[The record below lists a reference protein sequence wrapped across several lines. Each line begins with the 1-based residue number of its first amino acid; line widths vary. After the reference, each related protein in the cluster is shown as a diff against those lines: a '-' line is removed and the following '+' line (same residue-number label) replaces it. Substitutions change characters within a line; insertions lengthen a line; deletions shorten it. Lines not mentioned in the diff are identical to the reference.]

1 MRLHAPPGPVR
12 ARTAT
17 ALTTALA
24 LTVTGL
30 AAATPAASAGTAGAA
45 ATASAS
51 LATGPAAAVPAS
63 LPELRFDDPAID
75 WQEILVDGDDVE
87 RRADGTPYN
96 VFGGFGSVSC
106 NNTGNL
112 LLDYKEENPE
122 AYWRI
127 MHLIFDPE
135 TGAGLK
141 HIKVELGADNN
152 TSSGTEPATKR
163 SADEPANVLR
173 GSGFHFIADALSI
186 NPDIETE
193 ALRWGEPSWTTTDPD
208 LRYQWYKE
216 TIDAAYDTYGVEF
229 DYMSPSQNEVGGS
242 FHQASIAPELAWVVD
257 FAERLEQDAEADDA
271 RYDYGDI
278 KIVALDTYRNV
289 EPVAAAILASPAA
302 LEQVDAIGYH
312 YDIAGGP
319 NLTRLNKEFG
329 MEVLYSEGVA
339 PMIDP
344 EYRINAEPARGGI
357 GGTVGAVDIADR
369 FINAYRW
376 SGAGDDPAHMTSFL
390 FQPAV
395 SAMYEGTQYSPK
407 HLVRASD
414 PWSGYYEGGVGV
426 ALVRHFHQF
435 AESGWEYVEGATY
448 GDGTKGDGGT
458 NVDTS
463 TRTYMTLRT
472 PAADGGEPD
481 FTQVH
486 ANNTRTARHFEV
498 KVANLGEPR
507 PLTVWETRGP
517 DAGQEYDAN
526 WLRPTGYVE
535 PVRTETTDGV
545 EHAVYQVEIAPY
557 SIQTLSTLPQGVHG
571 TTAAYDRADY
581 ASPAQDTA
589 LELPYTDDFEYAGYP
604 TADVHGVAMGYV
616 ERRGGSPRFT
626 ADQNGAFEVVE
637 GDGERGNVMVQK
649 IHAENRGYTWDV
661 WGSHAQDRP
670 STAPPATVLGDHAWA
685 SYTASVDFRLDTQ
698 VRDASLPNYAGLG
711 VRQHVPTGEDLA
723 TYTARV
729 YADGTWQLRKLGTA
743 VASGT
748 VAGFDADAW
757 HSLSVEARDNVI
769 TVTLDDA
776 ALARYVDASANPVLT
791 GRVSLV
797 SGYYNTAFDDLAVT
811 PIEGHAW
818 ESVKIDD
825 ADARITYPGGFSF
838 TQAGYAHLNRTQHV
852 LTAGRSAVF
861 EVRGTGFD
869 LFGAT
874 GAATLDVA
882 VDDEPVRT
890 VAVGSTGDR
899 QTSYWQRGLDGSVP
913 HTVTVTVRSGTFT
926 LDGVDVLVGGA
937 DPVVTD
943 PETTPVTVAEPVAR
957 LATSVGE
964 TPDLPATVRATS
976 QAGTTID
983 APVEWFVPAGAFDTP
998 YAMVNLTGTFADNE
1012 ALAVTAQV
1020 EVVPDG
1026 LQYFVDANS
1035 PAVAG
1040 ASAYPAVRGHVEAA
1054 GGTLRNSE
1062 ADGAWSPA
1070 TGWGRVAGYSAKGLL
1085 GQTPYD
1091 KTRETGWYTA
1101 GTGTP
1106 LQYRFTLPAGTYT
1119 VSSGHTEWWNP
1130 GGGRSRNMQTSV
1142 SWTGPDGQAVT
1153 VPVGKAAFPHGSLG
1167 ASKVVSGE
1175 FTLAEQAVVTYSVAN
1190 DGGTEAPVL
1199 SWLAVAGEEAVQGV
1213 ATTAVVT
1220 PRCLA
1225 GTPYLAVRV
1234 TNDDDVPL
1242 DVEIGTAHG
1251 SRTFEGVA
1259 PGASAYQSFAVRT
1272 APTEGTVTVTAR
1284 TTGGDDREGVE
1295 ELAHPAPTC

>member
-1 MRLHAPPGPVR
+1 MRLHRPSADGPAGRAPAR
-12 ARTAT
+12 AAT
-17 ALTTALA
+17 AVTTALA

-30 AAATPAASAGTAGAA
+30 VAATPAASAPVPAA
-45 ATASAS
+45 PSATAEI
-51 LATGPAAAVPAS
+51 PAD
-63 LPELRFDDPAID
+63 LPELRFDDPSID
-75 WQEILVDGDDVE
+75 WKEILVDGEDVE

-127 MHLIFDPE
+127 MRLIFDPE

-141 HIKVELGADNN
+141 HIKVELGSDTN

-173 GSGFHFIADALSI
+173 GAGFHFIADALSI
-186 NPDIETE
+186 NPGIETE
-193 ALRWGEPSWTTTDPD
+193 ALRWGEPSWTKTDPD

-242 FHQASIAPELAWVVD
+242 FHQPSIAPELAWVVD
-257 FAERLEQDAEADDA
+257 FAERLEEDAEAEDA

-319 NLTRLNKEFG
+319 NLTRLNEEFG
-329 MEVLYSEGVA
+329 KEVLYSEGVA

-344 EYRINAEPARGGI
+344 QYRVNAEPARGGI

-376 SGAGDDPAHMTSFL
+376 SGAGEHPAHMTSFL

-407 HLVRASD
+407 HLIRASD

-472 PAADGGEPD
+472 PAADEGEPE

-517 DAGQEYDAN
+517 DAGEEYDAN

-535 PVRTETTDGV
+535 PVRTETVDGT
-545 EHAVYQVEIAPY
+545 EYAVYQVEIAPY
-557 SIQTLSTLPQGVHG
+557 SIQTLSTLPLGVDG
-571 TTAAYDRADY
+571 TTQAYDRADY
-581 ASPAQDTA
+581 ASPAQDTV
-589 LELPYTDDFEYAGYP
+589 LELPYTDDFEYEGYP
-604 TADVHGVAMGYV
+604 TADVNGVEMGYV
-616 ERRGGSPRFT
+616 ERRGGSPRYT

-649 IHAENRGYTWDV
+649 IHADNRGYTWDV
-661 WGSHAQDRP
+661 WGSHEQDRVA
-670 STAPPATVLGDHAWA
+670 TAPPATVLGDHSWA
-685 SYTASVDFRLDTQ
+685 NYTASVDFQLDTQ
-698 VRDASLPNYAGLG
+698 VRDANLPNFAGLG
-711 VRQHVPTGEDLA
+711 VRQHVPAGEDLA

-729 YADGTWQLRKLGTA
+729 HADGSWQLRKLNA
-743 VASGT
+743 VVASGT
-748 VAGFDADAW
+748 VAGFDAQAW

-776 ALARYVDASANPVLT
+776 PLARYVDASPNPMLT
-791 GRVSLV
+791 GRISIV
-797 SGYYNTAFDDLAVT
+797 SGYYNTQYDDLAIT
-811 PIEGHAW
+811 PIEGQAW

-825 ADARITYPGGFSF
+825 ADARISYPGGFAFQQS
-838 TQAGYAHLNRTQHV
+838 GYAHLNRTQHA
-852 LTAGRSAVF
+852 LSAGRSATF
-861 EVRGTGFD
+861 EVDGTGFN

-874 GAATLDVA
+874 GAATIDVA
-882 VDDEPVRT
+882 VDDQPVRT
-890 VAVGSTGDR
+890 VNVGSTGDR
-899 QTSYWQRGLDGSVP
+899 QTSYWQRGLDGSTP

-937 DPVVTD
+937 PPVVTD

-964 TPDLPATVRATS
+964 TPELPATVRATS

-998 YAMVNLTGTFADNE
+998 YAMVTLTGTFTDNE

-1026 LQYFVDANS
+1026 VQYFVDANA
-1035 PAVAG
+1035 PAITS
-1040 ASAYPAVRGHVEAA
+1040 ASAYPAVRAFVEAE
-1054 GGTLRNSE
+1054 GGALRNAE
-1062 ADGAWSPA
+1062 ADAAWSA
-1070 TGWGRVAGYSAKGLL
+1070 DRGWGRVASYSAKAPLN
-1085 GQTPYD
+1085 QTPYD
-1091 KTRETGWYTA
+1091 KMRETGWYTSGA
-1101 GTGTP
+1101 STP

-1119 VSSGHTEWWNP
+1119 VSSGHTEWWNV
-1130 GGGRSRNMQTSV
+1130 GSGKARNLQTSV
-1142 SWTGPDGQAVT
+1142 SWTGSDGQAVT
-1153 VPVGKAAFPHGSLG
+1153 VPVGKVAFPNGSSGRSQVL
-1167 ASKVVSGE
+1167 SGE
-1175 FTLAEQAVVTYSVAN
+1175 FTLTEETVVTYSVAN
-1190 DGGTEAPVL
+1190 DGGTEAPVI
-1199 SWLAVAGEEAVQGV
+1199 SWVAVAGEEAQQGV
-1213 ATTAVVT
+1213 ATDAVVQT
-1220 PRCLA
+1220 RCLA
-1225 GTPYLAVRV
+1225 GKPYLAVRV
-1234 TNDDDVPL
+1234 TNDDDVAL
-1242 DVEIGTAHG
+1242 DVDLATPYGSKTVTA
-1251 SRTFEGVA
+1251 VA
-1259 PGASAYQSFAVRT
+1259 PGKAAYHAFAVRT
-1272 APTEGTVTVTAR
+1272 APADGAVTVTAR
-1284 TTGGDDREGVE
+1284 TTDGDDRESVE
-1295 ELAHPAPTC
+1295 EVAFPAPTC

>member
-1 MRLHAPPGPVR
+1 MRLHAPPGTR
-12 ARTAT
+12 RHARTAT
-17 ALTTALA
+17 AVTTALA

-30 AAATPAASAGTAGAA
+30 AAAVPAASAPAPASPS
-45 ATASAS
+45 ATAA
-51 LATGPAAAVPAS
+51 LPAD
-63 LPELRFDDPAID
+63 LPELRFDDPSIN
-75 WQEILVDGDDVE
+75 WKEILVDGEDVE

-141 HIKVELGADNN
+141 HIKVEMGSDTN

-173 GSGFHFIADALSI
+173 GAGFHFIADALSI

-193 ALRWGEPSWTTTDPD
+193 ALRWGEPSWTQTDPE

-242 FHQASIAPELAWVVD
+242 FHQASIAPELAWTVE
-257 FAERLEQDAEADDA
+257 FAERLEADAEADDA

-289 EPVAAAILASPAA
+289 EPVAAAILGSPAA
-302 LEQVDAIGYH
+302 LEQIDAIGYH

-319 NLTRLNKEFG
+319 NLTRLNKEYG

-344 EYRINAEPARGGI
+344 EYRVEADPERGGI

-376 SGAGDDPAHMTSFL
+376 SGAGANPAHMTSFL

-426 ALVRHFHQF
+426 ATVRHFHQF

-472 PAADGGEPD
+472 PAAEGGEPD
-481 FTQVH
+481 VTQVH

-517 DAGQEYDAN
+517 DAGEEYDAN

-535 PVRTETTDGV
+535 PVRTETVDGT
-545 EHAVYQVEIAPY
+545 EYAVYQVEIAPY

-571 TTAAYDRADY
+571 TTEAYDRADY

-589 LELPYTDDFEYAGYP
+589 LELPYTDDFEYADYP
-604 TADVHGVAMGYV
+604 TTEINGVEMGYV
-616 ERRGGSPRFT
+616 ERRGGSPRYT

-637 GDGERGNVMVQK
+637 GDGERGNVMVQQ
-649 IHAENRGYTWDV
+649 IHADNRGYTWDV
-661 WGSHAQDRP
+661 WGSHEQDRV

-685 SYTASVDFRLDTQ
+685 NYTASVDFRLDTQ
-698 VRDASLPNYAGLG
+698 VRDASLENFAGLG
-711 VRQHVPTGEDLA
+711 VRQHVPAGQDLA

-729 YADGTWQLRKLGTA
+729 HADGTWQLRKLNT
-743 VASGT
+743 VVSSGT

-757 HSLSVEARDNVI
+757 HALSVEARDNVI

-776 ALARYVDASANPVLT
+776 PLTRYVDASRNPMMT
-791 GRVSLV
+791 GRISIV
-797 SGYYNTAFDDLAVT
+797 SGYYNTQYDDLAVT
-811 PIEGHAW
+811 PIEDQAW

-825 ADARITYPGGFSF
+825 ADARISYPGGFSF
-838 TQAGYAHLNRTQHV
+838 NQSGYAHLNRTQHV
-852 LTAGRSAVF
+852 LTTGRSAVF
-861 EVRGTGFD
+861 EVDGTGFN
-869 LFGAT
+869 LFGASA
-874 GAATLDVA
+874 AATIDVA
-882 VDDEPVRT
+882 VNDQPVRT
-890 VAVGSTGDR
+890 VDVGSTGDR
-899 QTSYWQRGLDGSVP
+899 QTSYWQRGLDGSTP

-937 DPVVTD
+937 PPVVTD

-957 LATSVGE
+957 LATSVGQAPE
-964 TPDLPATVRATS
+964 LPDTVRATS

-998 YAMVNLTGTFADNE
+998 YATTTLTGTFTDNE

-1026 LQYFVDANS
+1026 VQYFVDANAPATPAAVAH
-1035 PAVAG
+1035 PAVKAF
-1040 ASAYPAVRGHVEAA
+1040 VAA
-1054 GGTLRNSE
+1054 QGGTLRNAQADALWSE
-1062 ADGAWSPA
+1062 AA
-1070 TGWGRVAGYSAKGLL
+1070 GWGRAASYSAKGLL
-1085 GQTPYD
+1085 NQTPYD
-1091 KTRETGWYTA
+1091 KMRETGWYTA
-1101 GTGTP
+1101 GASTP
-1106 LQYRFTLPAGTYT
+1106 LVYRFTLPAGTYT
-1119 VSSGHTEWWNP
+1119 VSSGHTEWWNV
-1130 GGGRSRNMQTSV
+1130 GNGRARNLQTSV
-1142 SWTGPDGQAVT
+1142 SWTGSDGQAVS
-1153 VPVGKAAFPHGSLG
+1153 VPVGKVAFPNGSSGRSEVLSG
-1167 ASKVVSGE
+1167 ELTLTEETVVSY
-1175 FTLAEQAVVTYSVAN
+1175 TVAN
-1190 DGGTEAPVL
+1190 DGGTEAPVI
-1199 SWLAVAGEEAVQGV
+1199 SWVAIAGDEAEQGV
-1213 ATTAVVT
+1213 ATTAVVEQ
-1220 PRCLA
+1220 RCLA
-1225 GTPYLAVRV
+1225 GKPYLAVRV
-1234 TNDDDVPL
+1234 TNDDEAAL
-1242 DVEIGTAHG
+1242 DLEVATAYGTK
-1251 SRTFEGVA
+1251 TFEDVA
-1259 PGASAYQSFAVRT
+1259 PGKNAYQAFVVRGT
-1272 APTEGTVTVTAR
+1272 PAEGVVTVTAR
-1284 TTGGDDREGVE
+1284 AEGRESVE
-1295 ELAHPAPTC
+1295 EIAHAAPTC

>member
-1 MRLHAPPGPVR
+1 MRLHAPPGRGR

-17 ALTTALA
+17 AVTTALA
-24 LTVTGL
+24 LAVTGL
-30 AAATPAASAGTAGAA
+30 AAAAPAASAPDAP
-45 ATASAS
+45 AT
-51 LATGPAAAVPAS
+51 TAAVPAD
-63 LPELRFDDPAID
+63 LPELRFDDPSID
-75 WQEILVDGDDVE
+75 WKQILVDGEDVE

-127 MHLIFDPE
+127 MRLIFDPE

-173 GSGFHFIADALSI
+173 GAGFHFIADALSI

-193 ALRWGEPSWTTTDPD
+193 ALRWGEPSWTKTDPD

-242 FHQASIAPELAWVVD
+242 FRQASIAPELAWVVD
-257 FAERLEQDAEADDA
+257 FAERLEEDAEAEDA

-319 NLTRLNKEFG
+319 NLTRLNKEYG

-344 EYRINAEPARGGI
+344 EYRVNADPERGGI

-435 AESGWEYVEGATY
+435 AETGWEYVEGATY

-486 ANNTRTARHFEV
+486 ANNTKTARHFEV

-517 DAGQEYDAN
+517 DAGEEYDAN

-535 PVRTETTDGV
+535 PVRTETVDGT
-545 EHAVYQVEIAPY
+545 EYSVYQVEIAPY
-557 SIQTLSTLPQGVHG
+557 SIQTLSTLPLGVDG
-571 TTAAYDRADY
+571 TTQAYDRADY
-581 ASPAQDTA
+581 ASPAQDTV
-589 LELPYTDDFEYAGYP
+589 LELPYTDDFEYADYP
-604 TADVHGVAMGYV
+604 AADVNGTSMGYV
-616 ERRGGSPRFT
+616 ERRGGSPRYT
-626 ADQNGAFEVVE
+626 ADQNGAFEVE
-637 GDGERGNVMVQK
+637 ERDGERGNVLVQK
-649 IHAENRGYTWDV
+649 IHAENRGFTWDV

-670 STAPPATVLGDHAWA
+670 STAPPATVLGDHSWA
-685 SYTASVDFRLDTQ
+685 NYTASVDFRLDTQ
-698 VRDASLPNYAGLG
+698 VRDASLANFAGLG
-711 VRQHVPTGEDLA
+711 VRQLLPTGEDLA
-723 TYTARV
+723 TYAVRV
-729 YADGTWQLRKLGTA
+729 HADGSWQLRKLGTA

-748 VAGFDADAW
+748 IAGFDADAW
-757 HSLSVEARDNVI
+757 HSLSVEARDTVI
-769 TVTLDDA
+769 TVTVDGKP
-776 ALARYVDASANPVLT
+776 LARYVDASTNPVLT

-797 SGYYNTAFDDLAVT
+797 SGYYNTEYDDLAIT
-811 PIEGHAW
+811 PIEGQAW
-818 ESVKIDD
+818 ESTKIDD
-825 ADARITYPGGFSF
+825 ADSRISYPDGFSF

-852 LTAGRSAVF
+852 LSAGRSAVF
-861 EVRGTGFD
+861 EVEGTGFN

-874 GAATLDVA
+874 GAATIDVA

-890 VAVGSTGDR
+890 VNVGSTGDR
-899 QTSYWQRGLDGSVP
+899 QTSYWQRGLDGSTT

-937 DPVVTD
+937 DPAVTD
-943 PETTPVTVAEPVAR
+943 PETTPVTVATPVAR
-957 LATSVGE
+957 LATAVGE
-964 TPDLPATVRATS
+964 EPGLPATVRATS

-998 YAMVNLTGTFADNE
+998 YAMVTVTGTFVDNE
-1012 ALAVTAQV
+1012 SLAVSAQV

-1026 LQYFVDANS
+1026 VQYFVDANA
-1035 PAVAG
+1035 PAVP
-1040 ASAYPAVRGHVEAA
+1040 ASSAFAAVKGHVEAA
-1054 GGTLRNSE
+1054 GGALRNAE
-1062 ADGAWSPA
+1062 ADAAWSA
-1070 TGWGRVAGYSAKGLL
+1070 DRGWGRVASYSAKGLL
-1085 GQTPYD
+1085 NQTPYD
-1091 KTRETGWYTA
+1091 KSRETGWYTSGA
-1101 GTGTP
+1101 GTP
-1106 LQYRFTLPAGTYT
+1106 LQYRFTLPAGMYT
-1119 VSSGHTEWWNP
+1119 VSSGHTEWWNV
-1130 GGGRSRNMQTSV
+1130 GSGKARNMQTSV
-1142 SWTGPDGQAVT
+1142 SWTGADGQAVT
-1153 VPVGKAAFPHGSLG
+1153 VPVGKVAFPNGSLG
-1167 ASKVVSGE
+1167 RSQVLSGE
-1175 FTLAEQAVVTYSVAN
+1175 FTLTEQTVVTYTVAN

-1199 SWLAVAGEEAVQGV
+1199 SWVAVAGEEADLGV
-1213 ATTAVVT
+1213 ATTAVVET
-1220 PRCLA
+1220 RCLA
-1225 GTPYLAVRV
+1225 GKPYLAVRV
-1234 TNDDDVPL
+1234 TNDDEVAL
-1242 DVEIGTAHG
+1242 DVDVETAYG
-1251 SRTFEGVA
+1251 SRSFTDVA
-1259 PGASAYQSFAVRT
+1259 PGKSAYQSFAVRT
-1272 APTEGTVTVTAR
+1272 TPAEGTVTVTAR
-1284 TTGGDDREGVE
+1284 TTGGDDRESVE
-1295 ELAHPAPTC
+1295 EVAHPAPTC